1 MLDYE
6 ERGELFRFNRLLIPK
21 FIIYF
26 EDMDDE
32 EYEDLPLI
40 VNMIKMNMMKIGF

>member
-6 ERGELFRFNRLLIPK
+6 ASDGLFRFNEVYIPK

-32 EYEDLPLI
+32 EYEDFLLI
-40 VNMIKMNMMKIGF
+40 VNMIRTNMMKIGF